1 MPLSDSDIRS
11 RLLVARLPAMP
22 QILLKLLE
30 HCQNDDAGMA
40 ELADLIAKDPGIA
53 SKIFAVA
60 NSSAYHRS
68 GTKVGLEQS
77 LAAIGTDMVKTLVIS
92 ESVFQIFNNFS
103 NSNSTDLRGF
113 WKHSLGAAVMAR
125 EIASRMRYP
134 HLEEAYLAGLLHD
147 VGRLALLAAAPK
159 EYASSFLAPDDASLC
174 AVEQRTLQI
183 THPEAGAWL
192 IERWHLDS
200 FMADSVLYHH
210 ESAARLGSAHPLIRI
225 VLLAHL
231 LAAHA
236 HDEPAVTD
244 AGVLCGIDAESLAE
258 ISERAVEQVRK
269 AAEHLGID
277 LAGADD
283 VRPSVVAPAQ
293 PADPTRERLSE
304 EVRNLVLA
312 SNAGRSFARRQS
324 EEELLETVTR
334 SARILFG
341 LNDAILLQM
350 NATGHTLIG
359 CAVGAH
365 RQRLTEFS
373 VPLTSDSP
381 VAAAANTLRPTYI
394 KRGGSLLGVGE
405 EQLMRMLGS
414 DALVALPLVTAGRC
428 TAVLVGGIAGDQLHD
443 LQRRERFL
451 QAFGAQASTALT
463 SVNDERSDSDQQVAS
478 VAQEYRDASRRVA
491 HEVNNPLS
499 IIKNYLSILDSKLLR
514 QEPVTGE
521 MSILNEEI
529 DRVGQI
535 VNGLADLT
543 PKVQA
548 GARGASDVN
557 QVASGV
563 VRLFQN
569 TEFVPPTVRIVTR
582 LQDQP
587 GDIAA
592 AADPVKQ
599 IMMNLLKNAVE
610 AMPRGG
616 EIEIANNG
624 HLNRDGRLFLEL
636 SIRDS
641 GPGIPADILATL
653 FTPGRSTKD
662 GAHRGQGLA
671 IVQTLVRQVGGM
683 IMCRSTRS
691 GTTFEILLPIPDPH
705 PGADRDRK
713 GAGAQG
719 ASSSPA
725 ASASGRSQMMD
736 SL

>member
-1 MPLSDSDIRS
+1 MTCS
-11 RLLVARLPAMP
+11 AA
-22 QILLKLLE
+22 
-30 HCQNDDAGMA
+30 N
-40 ELADLIAKDPGIA
+40 A
-53 SKIFAVA
+53 SC
-60 NSSAYHRS
+60 
-68 GTKVGLEQS
+68 
-77 LAAIGTDMVKTLVIS
+77 
-92 ESVFQIFNNFS
+92 
-103 NSNSTDLRGF
+103 
-113 WKHSLGAAVMAR
+113 KHS
-125 EIASRMRYP
+125 
-134 HLEEAYLAGLLHD
+134 
-147 VGRLALLAAAPK
+147 
-159 EYASSFLAPDDASLC
+159 
-174 AVEQRTLQI
+174 
-183 THPEAGAWL
+183 
-192 IERWHLDS
+192 
-200 FMADSVLYHH
+200 
-210 ESAARLGSAHPLIRI
+210 
-225 VLLAHL
+225 
-231 LAAHA
+231 
-236 HDEPAVTD
+236 
-244 AGVLCGIDAESLAE
+244 
-258 ISERAVEQVRK
+258 
-269 AAEHLGID
+269 
-277 LAGADD
+277 
-283 VRPSVVAPAQ
+283 
-293 PADPTRERLSE
+293 
-304 EVRNLVLA
+304 
-312 SNAGRSFARRQS
+312 
-324 EEELLETVTR
+324 
-334 SARILFG
+334 
-341 LNDAILLQM
+341 
-350 NATGHTLIG
+350 
-359 CAVGAH
+359 
-365 RQRLTEFS
+365 
-373 VPLTSDSP
+373 VP
-381 VAAAANTLRPTYI
+381 
-394 KRGGSLLGVGE
+394 
-405 EQLMRMLGS
+405 
-414 DALVALPLVTAGRC
+414 
-428 TAVLVGGIAGDQLHD
+428 
-443 LQRRERFL
+443 
-451 QAFGAQASTALT
+451 QASTALT

-557 QVASGV
+557 QVASSV

-691 GTTFEILLPIPDPH
+691 GTTFEILLPIPDPQ